1 MRALCVIL
9 LMLSASIV
17 RAQQLPPRDAEVKPT
32 FGTASVSGVVLNDE
46 EQPHAVR
53 RAIVT
58 LSGAGLTPNRS
69 VITDD
74 DGKFAFVNLPAG
86 RFTLMASRA
95 SFITSAY
102 GAKRPGRPGTAISV
116 DAGQSVADV
125 VIRMW
130 RGAVVAGTVRD
141 DRGEPVAGVPVTAVP
156 ARAPSGTGILT
167 LTNNGTA
174 TDNRGQFRIFGLEP
188 GTYVV
193 SAQPASSG
201 ALGPL
206 TAPSEA
212 EVDALFDAARRRT
225 SLQPAPSAPPSAP
238 VESAKPF
245 DYAPVYYPGTAA
257 LSQAAPIALTAGQEV
272 TGLDFAL
279 QRVATSVVSGV
290 VTRSDGAPAG
300 GATIQMTAV
309 WNNAPFAPDSPLSL
323 SATAGPDGAFRI
335 PQVTPGEYR
344 IEAKALVQAPQPQTG
359 GGAMVFTP
367 GNSAPALWAQ
377 ADVSVLGRDVEG
389 VALRVEPGMTI
400 SGKLVFEGTA
410 PPPADMTK
418 FRLWLKPAGLP
429 TKPGTP
435 INRLSFVSSVTARAD
450 GTFEILNV
458 TPGPYQLV
466 ATSTNAT
473 DATWAARSAPFGE
486 RDLLDGFV
494 DIARSNAPTVVVTFT
509 DRRTELSGSLQTAT
523 GAPAS
528 DVFVIAYAADRKYW
542 LPSARRVQAT
552 RPDADGHYVIR
563 DLPPGE
569 YFISAV
575 TDVDQDE
582 WQDPAFLEKLLPAS
596 AKVTIAE
603 GEKKVFD
610 LRLGK
615 SS

>member
-1 MRALCVIL
+1 MRALCVVL
-9 LMLSASIV
+9 LMVSASV
-17 RAQQLPPRDAEVKPT
+17 VGAQQLPPRDAEVKPT

-58 LSGAGLTPNRS
+58 LSGAGLRPNRS

-86 RFTLMASRA
+86 RFTLTASRA

-125 VIRMW
+125 MVRMW

-167 LTNNGTA
+167 LTNNGA
-174 TDNRGQFRIFGLEP
+174 KTDNRGQFRIFGLEP
-188 GTYVV
+188 GTCVV
-193 SAQPASSG
+193 SAKPAAG
-201 ALGPL
+201 GGRGPL

-212 EVDALFDAARRRT
+212 EVDALFDAARRRA
-225 SLQPAPSAPPSAP
+225 SPQPAPSAPASAP
-238 VESAKPF
+238 VEPAKPF

-290 VTRSDGAPAG
+290 VTRSDGAPAA
-300 GATIQMTAV
+300 GASIQMTAV
-309 WNNAPFAPDSPLSL
+309 WSNALFAPDSPLTL
-323 SATAGPDGAFRI
+323 SGTAGPDGAFRI

-344 IEAKALVQAPQPQTG
+344 IEAKSLVQAPPPQTG
-359 GGAMVFTP
+359 GGGMVLTP
-367 GNSAPALWAQ
+367 GNAAPALWAQ
-377 ADVSVLGRDVEG
+377 TDVSVLGRDVEG
-389 VALRVEPGMTI
+389 LALRVEPGMTI
-400 SGKLVFEGTA
+400 TGKLVFEGSA
-410 PPPADMTK
+410 PPADMTK
-418 FRLWLKPAGLP
+418 FRLWLKSAGLP
-429 TKPGTP
+429 TKPGVP
-435 INRLSFVSSVTARAD
+435 INRLSFVSPVTARAD

-466 ATSTNAT
+466 ATSTNAA
-473 DATWAARSAPFGE
+473 DASWAARSAPFGE

-552 RPDADGHYVIR
+552 RPDVNGHYAIR

>member
-1 MRALCVIL
+1 MRGLCVIVL
-9 LMLSASIV
+9 IAAASIAG
-17 RAQQLPPRDAEVKPT
+17 AQQLPPRDAEVRPT

-46 EQPHAVR
+46 EPPHPVH

-69 VITDD
+69 AITDD
-74 DGKFAFVNLPAG
+74 DGKFAFVDLPAG
-86 RFTLMASRA
+86 RFTLTASRA

-116 DAGQSVADV
+116 DAGQSVAAL
-125 VIRMW
+125 VIRVW

-167 LTNNGTA
+167 LSNNGTK

-193 SAQPASSG
+193 SAKPTAG
-201 ALGPL
+201 GGGPL

-212 EVDALFDAARRRT
+212 DVDALFDAARRRA
-225 SLQPAPSAPPSAP
+225 SPLPSAPTPPAP
-238 VESAKPF
+238 VEPARPF

-279 QRVATSVVSGV
+279 QRVATSVVSGI
-290 VTRSDGAPAG
+290 VTRSDGASAT
-300 GATIQMTAV
+300 GASIQMTAV
-309 WNNAPFAPDSPLSL
+309 WNNAPFAPESPLTL

-344 IEAKALVQAPQPQTG
+344 IEAKALVQAPPPQSG
-359 GGAMVFTP
+359 GGAFVSP

-377 ADVSVLGRDVEG
+377 ADVSVVGRDVEG
-389 VALRVEPGMTI
+389 VALRLEPGMTMT
-400 SGKLVFEGTA
+400 GKVVFEGTA
-410 PPPADMTK
+410 APPADITK
-418 FRLWLKPAGLP
+418 FRLWLRSAGLP
-429 TKPGTP
+429 TKRGAP
-435 INRLSFVSSVTARAD
+435 INRLSFVSPVNARAD
-450 GTFEILNV
+450 GTFEIMNV
-458 TPGPYQLV
+458 TPGAYQLA
-466 ATSTNAT
+466 ATSTIPA
-473 DATWAARSAPFGE
+473 DALWAARSAPLGE

-494 DIARSNAPTVVVTFT
+494 EVARSSTPTVIVTFT
-509 DRRTELSGSLQTAT
+509 DRRTELSGALQTAT

-528 DVFVIAYAADRKYW
+528 DVLVIAYAADRKFW

-552 RPDADGHYVIR
+552 RPDVNGRYVIR
-563 DLPPGE
+563 DLPAGD
-569 YFISAV
+569 YFICAV
-575 TDVDQDE
+575 TDIDQDE
-582 WQDPAFLEKLLPAS
+582 WQDPVFLEKLLAGS

-603 GEKKVFD
+603 GERKSFD
-610 LRLGK
+610 LRLGGG
-615 SS
+615 